1 MRQMM
6 MALALLGALST
17 AAYAQAPAAAKPK
30 AKATATK
37 AASHSASGTIKA
49 VDANSLT
56 VARTGKDKS
65 DLTVML
71 NSSTQKDGNMA
82 VGSKV
87 SVRYKEENGQNIAT
101 AVKASAAP
109 AAKPASSGKK
119 K

>member
-17 AAYAQAPAAAKPK
+17 AAYAQAPPKTK
-30 AKATATK
+30 AKTTATK
-37 AASHSASGTIKA
+37 AASHSVSGTIKA
-49 VDANSLT
+49 VDANTLT
-56 VARTGKDKS
+56 VTRSGKDKG
-65 DLTVML
+65 DLQVML
-71 NSSTQKDGNMA
+71 NSSTKKDGNMA

-87 SVRYKEENGQNIAT
+87 SVRYNEENGQNIAT